1 MSIPTSVLQT
11 VLKQLQGRMIVTFN
25 TFTDTN
31 FTAYPVACIFG
42 TLQGFTCLPMSNPSA
57 QSLVNNLIV
66 YNQFYQRLET
76 LDGSLCCFMPP
87 VILGVGLAQMH
98 KLSPSVDSNEQ
109 FSITSDGQV
118 QYKDSTGV
126 LTLYAYKV
134 LDKPY
139 LMFCSAGNTYCPNSS
154 RNNLKLLNWYTLDD
168 LQFQAAA
175 VQDVVSLCCLTD
187 DVSRVQAMFLWDK
200 GPGSVQSV
208 YPMYSSLQLCQ
219 QVGDPKCSC
228 PTNNQCWMYNTTT
241 VPCCIQ
247 GNPSWSSFQ
256 YDPAIVF
263 LDKTSCVNAATKC
276 SRWSFRSPDIP
287 CCVQRSH
294 DQWSDA
300 GYSTDNLQLFD
311 SQADCQAA
319 ASQAGTCTFQAL
331 LSPPT
336 NLQDYYGLILESQYT
351 SGCEPLRTAGNWG
364 NSSSWNNGCAKD
376 PNPTACYSGN
386 CDNNYCGAWYA
397 PTQTSYQFNQ
407 NVRCLPP
414 RDMCCGSGEQVVTNS
429 GKPSVSASCKN

>member
-11 VLKQLQGRMIVTFN
+11 VLSLLQGRMLLTFS
-25 TFTDTN
+25 TTASTDGP
-31 FTAYPVACIFG
+31 AYSVACLFG
-42 TLQGFTCLPMSNPSA
+42 VAAQQFSMLPMTNATA
-57 QSLVNNLIV
+57 QAQVKSMIV
-66 YNQFYQRLET
+66 YNKLTQRLET
-76 LDGSLCCFMPP
+76 LDSSLCCY
-87 VILGVGLAQMH
+87 IAQSLPGIITVLLH
-98 KLSPSVDSNEQ
+98 VPSSGSLVPTTEQ
-109 FSITSDGQV
+109 FSITS
-118 QYKDSTGV
+118 TGD
-126 LTLYAYKV
+126 LTYAGTTPSVNFYAFRTFN
-134 LDKPY
+134 L
-139 LMFCSAGNTYCPNSS
+139 LFCSANNVYCPSIDTKNVS
-154 RNNLKLLNWYTLDD
+154 LLNWYTLND
-168 LQFQAAA
+168 LQLQAAA

-247 GNPSWSSFQ
+247 GNPSWSNFQ

-300 GYSTDNLQLFD
+300 GYSTNNLQSFD

-331 LSPPT
+331 LNPPT

-364 NSSSWNNGCAKD
+364 NSSSWNNGCAQD

-414 RDMCCGSGEQVVTNS
+414 REMCCGSGEQVVTNS